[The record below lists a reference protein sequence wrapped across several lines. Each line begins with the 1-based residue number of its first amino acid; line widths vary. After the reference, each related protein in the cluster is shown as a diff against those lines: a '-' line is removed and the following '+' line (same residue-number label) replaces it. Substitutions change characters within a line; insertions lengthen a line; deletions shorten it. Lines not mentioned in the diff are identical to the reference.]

1 MMKTLIIAEAGVNH
15 NGNFE
20 LAKKLVDKAVEAGA
34 DIVKFQTCKAENVIS
49 RYADKAEYQKVT
61 TGDADT
67 QLDMVRKL
75 MLTYEEY
82 GKLKDYCDERGIG
95 FLSTA
100 FDLPSVDYLHSI
112 GMKLWKIPSGE
123 ITNLPLLIKIAEL
136 HEPIIMSTGMSELKE
151 VGEAV
156 KVLKEHG
163 AGEITLLHCT
173 TEYPAP
179 YADVNLKA
187 METMKEA
194 FGLPV
199 GYSDHTKGIEIPTA
213 AVALGACVIEK
224 HFTLDRN
231 MEGPDHKAS
240 VEPQELK
247 AMVEAIRH
255 TEVAIG
261 DGVKRVS
268 ASELKNQD
276 IARKSIIAAKAIR
289 KGDVFTEDNVTTKR
303 PGSGLNPMRWFELL
317 GKTAKHDYEEDYLI
331 EKDELDD

>member
-1 MMKTLIIAEAGVNH
+1 MKTLIIAEAGVNH
-15 NGNFE
+15 NGSFE
-20 LAKKLVDKAVEAGA
+20 LAKQLVDKAAEAGA

-49 RYADKAEYQKVT
+49 RYADKAEYQKKT
-61 TGDADT
+61 TGEADT

-82 GKLKDYCDERGIG
+82 GQLKDYCEEKGIR

-112 GMKLWKIPSGE
+112 GMGLWKIPSGE
-123 ITNLPLLIKIAEL
+123 ITNLPLLIKIAQL
-136 HEPIIMSTGMSELKE
+136 HEPIIMSTGMSALEE
-151 VGEAV
+151 VGNAV
-156 KVLKEHG
+156 KVLKDNG
-163 AGEITLLHCT
+163 ATDITLLHCT

-179 YADVNLKA
+179 YEDVNLKA
-187 METMKEA
+187 MDTMKEA

-199 GYSDHTKGIEIPTA
+199 GYSDHTKGIEIPIA
-213 AVALGACVIEK
+213 AVARGACVIEK

-240 VEPQELK
+240 LEPQEL
-247 AMVEAIRH
+247 AEMVRTIRNV
-255 TEVAIG
+255 EQAIG
-261 DGVKRVS
+261 DGIKKVS

-276 IARKSIIAAKAIR
+276 IARKSIIAAKVIKA
-289 KGDVFTEDNVTTKR
+289 GETFTEENVTTKR
-303 PGSGLNPMRWFELL
+303 PGSGIDPMRWFDLL